1 MAGDIEFTNNY
12 TDLSTDQ
19 GFQFEFICNRCR
31 NGYRTEFDSY
41 ELATAT
47 NLLDSAG
54 SLLGGFF
61 SQGAAAA
68 EKVKTAAWERAATRP
83 SAKAVGDPPQV
94 HAMSPLQRLGVQ
106 AAVLEREEG
115 AVQRLRPGHGCGDG
129 GGAGEQVGGGG
140 VGSRQDERGGQAPL
154 REGLAR
160 GHRGLVPGLRG
171 ATGDQRQVL
180 PPVRPGPQ
188 DRQALHTVRREAA
201 ARGTVLRG
209 VWHESRLIIPPIP
222 RDSLHW
228 GDETTRFVATV
239 VVPSRCF

>member
-68 EKVKTAAWERAATRP
+68 EKVKTAAWEKGSDKAFR
-83 SAKAVGDPPQV
+83 KAV
-94 HAMSPLQRLGVQ
+94 
-106 AAVLEREEG
+106 EEIRPKFTQCPRCSAWVCKQQCWNEKKG
-115 AVQRLRPGHGCGDG
+115 LVQRLRPGHGCGDG

-188 DRQALHTVRREAA
+188 DRQALHTVRRP
-201 ARGTVLRG
+201 TVSPMPRQATRADG
-209 VWHESRLIIPPIP
+209 GPSWHR
-222 RDSLHW
+222 
-228 GDETTRFVATV
+228 
-239 VVPSRCF
+239 